1 MRILNKGISP
11 LIAGVLLI
19 AFTLAVAAIIG
30 GWLTST
36 VREETTQV
44 GTGFALQVNCT
55 KAALDIIDAVCVT
68 NNITIGVSNT
78 GPISVKSPSIYAR
91 ATDETPC
98 IVTYTDTIAPGS
110 SVVFR
115 NNCGFTGKTLQFVRV
130 SANCQDQVAI
140 IMEKNNIGDAC

>member
-1 MRILNKGISP
+1 MSRGISP
-11 LIAGVLLI
+11 IIASVLMI
-19 AFTLAVAAIIG
+19 AFTLAVAALVG

-55 KAALDIIDAVCVT
+55 KAVLDIIDAVCVT

-78 GPISVKSPSIYAR
+78 GPVSLKSPSIYAR
-91 ATDETPC
+91 AVDETPC
-98 IVTYTDTIAPGS
+98 IVSYSDTIAPGA
-110 SVVFR
+110 SVIFR
-115 NNCGFTGKTLQFVRV
+115 NNCGFSGKTLSFVRV

-140 IMEKNNIGDAC
+140 SMEKSNIADAC